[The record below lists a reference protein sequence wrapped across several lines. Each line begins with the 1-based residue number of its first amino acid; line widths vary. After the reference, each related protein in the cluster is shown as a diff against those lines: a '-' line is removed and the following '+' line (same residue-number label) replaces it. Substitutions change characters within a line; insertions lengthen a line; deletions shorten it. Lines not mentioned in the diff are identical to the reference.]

1 MAKREIQNLDLKIKY
16 TLEYIE
22 NGGIERIFD
31 PLLLQSLQMAK
42 FDADGNADPDSIT
55 PNLNTFMMGVLMQHS
70 KPPFYSS
77 EHISEYASLL
87 QKDLLFDQ
95 EKIDTEEEFDRVY
108 EEYNKK
114 ENILFRGQ
122 REAKWRLY
130 NKLQRQWILEKLYG
144 VGFDYRT
151 FLETLVS
158 GGLAEYAD
166 KIKELLEKHHID
178 TNNDIAVLGF
188 LQHHGCPTPLL
199 DWTFKFQNA
208 LYFGIDGLTPKE
220 KKIEIDDY
228 FSVYYL
234 EETLFEEGSMRRIMT
249 DSLDK
254 IGEEILENMINGI
267 AKDEDTLTE
276 MQGKFRGR
284 KVFDRSKYEGSGMVK
299 DLTKIEKIIT
309 FPLLYF
315 SDRDAESGIIF
326 SLNNS
331 KNILN
336 QDGVFIWNA
345 DQSKPLEVV
354 GYDLYASDK
363 ESIQP
368 REYAFC
374 KCFNINK
381 NLENHIRKRLE
392 ADGITKEFIYPTSD
406 INTYPIF
413 ENSKQTLTKS

>member
-22 NGGIERIFD
+22 DVGIEKILD

-42 FDADGNADPDSIT
+42 FDAYGKADPDSIT
-55 PNLNTFMMGVLMQHS
+55 PNLNAFMMGVLLQHS
-70 KPPFYSS
+70 KPPFYSP

-95 EKIDTEEEFDRVY
+95 EKIDTEEEFDRIY
-108 EEYNKK
+108 DEYNKK

-130 NKLQRQWILEKLYG
+130 NKMQRQWILEKLNEL
-144 VGFDYRT
+144 GFDYRL

-158 GGLAEYAD
+158 VGLAEYAD

-178 TNNDIAVLGF
+178 TDNDIAVLGF
-188 LQHHGCPTPLL
+188 LQHHACPTPLL

-208 LYFGIDGLTPKE
+208 LYFGIDGLTPRE

-228 FSVYYL
+228 FSIYYL
-234 EETLFEEGSMRRIMT
+234 EEAHFEEGSMRKIMT
-249 DSLDK
+249 DSLDT
-254 IGEEILENMINGI
+254 IGEEILENMIKGI
-267 AKDEDTLTE
+267 AKDEDTLAD
-276 MQGKFRGR
+276 MQDKFRGR
-284 KVFDRSKYEGSGMVK
+284 KVFDKSKYEGSGMVK
-299 DLTKIEKIIT
+299 ELTKIEKIIT

-315 SDRDAESGIIF
+315 SDKDAESGIIF

-336 QDGVFIWNA
+336 QAGVFIWNA
-345 DQSKPLEVV
+345 DPSKPLEVV
-354 GYDLYASDK
+354 GYDLYTSEK
-363 ESIQP
+363 GSIQP
-368 REYAFC
+368 GEYAFC

-413 ENSKQTLTKS
+413 EKSKQTFIKP